1 MEPAVLAYNKAVSDE
16 FNSDT
21 ASLVLKTVSTLT
33 SVEVGMADGISFFPF
48 YLPSNL

>member
-21 ASLVLKTVSTLT
+21 ASLVLKP
-33 SVEVGMADGISFFPF
+33 SVH
-48 YLPSNL
+48 